1 MVVPFTKERTKD
13 LTIYAANEDLLKK
26 SITLS
31 YIDYHYA
38 QAARCAKVTL
48 EIKHHS
54 IEKKH
59 NFVIY

>member
-1 MVVPFTKERTKD
+1 MVVPFTKETTKD

-48 EIKHHS
+48 E
-54 IEKKH
+54 KKA
-59 NFVIY
+59 